1 MNEGMITLTDDDG
14 QELDFYIL
22 EQTELGGQTYL
33 LVTDS
38 DEDEEDAEALILREI
53 VTEDN
58 EAIYETVEDETTMM
72 WIYHCLDIFIMTF
85 YTRKYKYKQQKKR
98 R

>member
-1 MNEGMITLTDDDG
+1 MAEGMTEGMITLTDEDG
-14 QELDFYIL
+14 SELTFYIL

-53 VTEDN
+53 VTDTESGSA
-58 EAIYETVEDETTMM
+58 EVVYETVEDETT
-72 WIYHCLDIFIMTF
+72 LSALSKLFEELLEDVDI
-85 YTRKYKYKQQKKR
+85 RVD
-98 R
+98 

>member
-38 DEDEEDAEALILREI
+38 DEDEEEAEALILREI

-58 EAIYETVEDETTMM
+58 EAIYETVEDETTLNALSSLFEEL
-72 WIYHCLDIFIMTF
+72 LDDVDISLS
-85 YTRKYKYKQQKKR
+85 
-98 R
+98 